1 MKIDIWFLLLF
12 LVAFCLLCLHKWG
25 ILKKLLIHMANDIRC
40 TFHTGSHTKNI
51 LTGQA
56 ELSLKFFVT

>member
-1 MKIDIWFLLLF
+1 
-12 LVAFCLLCLHKWG
+12 
-25 ILKKLLIHMANDIRC
+25 MANDIRC

-51 LTGQA
+51 LTVQA